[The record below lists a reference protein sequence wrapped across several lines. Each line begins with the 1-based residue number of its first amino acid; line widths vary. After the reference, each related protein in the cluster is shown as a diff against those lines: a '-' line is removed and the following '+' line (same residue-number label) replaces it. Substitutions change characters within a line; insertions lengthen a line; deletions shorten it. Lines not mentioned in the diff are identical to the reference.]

1 MANPNYVMPTKF
13 SHRNEI
19 DALRALAVLA
29 VIGFHFFP
37 SAFPYGFLGVDLFF
51 VISGYLITKLL
62 QEQLLNTTFS
72 YLLFYIKRIRRIFPA
87 LLVMLCVTSIAAV
100 LILTAPD
107 LERYAKSQL
116 ATLSFIANIYF
127 WRTGGYFSTT
137 DELKPLLH
145 MWSLGVEEQFYLF
158 FPLVLAITLKL
169 CKTIYGRLA
178 VILLISVCSYS
189 VNIYLTSIGG
199 ANPVFF
205 LLPTRVWQFGL
216 GCFFAILPLVELK
229 KFRINSNMVF
239 SFAIV
244 LVGVS
249 LISPPTAIPSATFLS
264 LGAGLILWNS
274 LNEQSVL
281 SRLLSAKPIQ
291 VIGLSSFSLYLWH
304 WPILVFLKYIYIDE
318 LSVLVLFIALF
329 FTLALSYFSWAYI
342 ENPFRRATSTKNLLL
357 FVASIYLI
365 LIGFALLAITSA
377 GYPNRDSALINS
389 ISSAID
395 SNYRCP
401 PSSYRL
407 YGASRSCLIGDAGAK
422 PSIALLGNSHAQM
435 YAPSIEKSLFNNK
448 RAGLIIPLN
457 GCLPTIDINISQDCL
472 RMASINYEALN
483 NDNSIKTVVIAMTWY
498 SDNLVDKG
506 GNIIFDADFRLK
518 EESMMS
524 LINGLTKAGKSV
536 YLVAPIAI
544 PNFDF
549 ASQASRALK
558 FDKGD
563 TPFSISRAEFDK
575 KYGRIISSL
584 SSNLGVRL
592 IQPHE
597 VFCDK
602 NECFFAD
609 SQGAYFSDSNHISSY
624 GAKKLQKAFDPIF
637 Q

>member
-1 MANPNYVMPTKF
+1 MHIKF
-13 SHRNEI
+13 NHRSDI

-37 SAFPYGFLGVDLFF
+37 SVFPYGFLGVDLFF

-62 QEQLLNTTFS
+62 QDQLLTNTFS
-72 YLLFYIKRIRRIFPA
+72 YLLFYLKRIRRIFPA
-87 LLVMLCVTSIAAV
+87 LLVMLCITSIAAAFV
-100 LILTAPD
+100 LTAPD

-116 ATLSFIANIYF
+116 ATLSFVANIYF

-169 CKTIYGRLA
+169 FKTTYGRLA
-178 VILLISVCSYS
+178 IIALISACSYL

-205 LLPTRVWQFGL
+205 LLPTRIWQFGF
-216 GCFFAILPLVELK
+216 GCFFAVMPLIELK
-229 KFRINSNMVF
+229 RYRINSTIVF
-239 SFAIV
+239 SFALLLIGAN
-244 LVGVS
+244 LVA
-249 LISPPTAIPSATFLS
+249 PTTAIPSATFLS
-264 LGAGLILWNS
+264 LGAGLILWNG
-274 LNEQSVL
+274 LNQQSTL
-281 SRLLSAKPIQ
+281 SQICSAKPIQ
-291 VIGLSSFSLYLWH
+291 IIGLSSFSLYLWH

-318 LSVLVLFIALF
+318 LSTVVLLAALI
-329 FTLALSYFSWAYI
+329 FTFAISYLSWTYI
-342 ENPFRRATSTKNLLL
+342 ENPFRRANSIKSLLL

-365 LIGFALLAITSA
+365 LASFALLAIASA
-377 GYPNRDSALINS
+377 GYPGRDSNLINS

-407 YGASRSCLIGDAGAK
+407 YGASRSCLIGDAVTK

-435 YAPSIEKSLFNNK
+435 YAPAIEQSLAKNK
-448 RAGLIIPLN
+448 LAGLIIPLN
-457 GCLPTIDINISQDCL
+457 GCLPTVDINISQDCL
-472 RMASINYEALN
+472 KMATVNYEALK
-483 NDNSIKTVVIAMTWY
+483 NDGSIKTVVIAMTWY
-498 SDNLVDKG
+498 TDNLVDGDDKA
-506 GNIIFDADFRLK
+506 IVDANFSYREKSIL
-518 EESMMS
+518 S
-524 LINGLTKAGKSV
+524 LMHDLSKAGKSV

-558 FDKGD
+558 FNKDGI
-563 TPFSISRAEFDK
+563 PFSIPRAEFDK
-575 KYGRIISSL
+575 KYGPLIASL
-584 SSNLGVRL
+584 SNKLGANL
-592 IQPHE
+592 IKPHE

-609 SQGAYFSDSNHISSY
+609 SEGAYFSDSNHISSY
-624 GAKKLQKAFDPIF
+624 GAKKIHKEFDPIF
-637 Q
+637 